1 MTIRDTKFKISKLFK
16 ESFLFKWW
24 VILLSLGLGLLLG
37 NSSSKIS
44 GIATQLLNLFSTLF
58 GMCSILVLGCLM
70 LSTFGHRIE
79 RPIRG
84 VFLPLLIKFIKVA
97 VAVSALAITISFVFL
112 KINGTN
118 EFQKRLFSQA
128 VTEQTASS
136 SKSINVEYSQGEK
149 NETVS
154 NFERA
159 ILKIIPENIFYALT
173 NGDVL
178 KVLIFSIALGL
189 MFGRTESE
197 GKENLLLLIDGI
209 LDACRFFIDK
219 LSLLCPLILFIF
231 GLKHSSQ
238 VKSITA
244 QGTLMFIAILTII
257 YFIILLISSLL
268 MKKEIGGGYF
278 NQFQYV
284 KRSLLLSLGVNDDTD
299 CLLLTIAD
307 LEKLKNYKKD
317 KIALAVPT
325 SFSLFSYGL
334 IILLSAIA
342 SYAAVVYNSSFSPM
356 LFLKIIILSI
366 LVSFSVISLETT
378 TIYSGVSIMLSAIML
393 PSSTMLIM
401 LSTAIFLVIP
411 LIRLVD
417 VYINILIALK
427 IAKTQINS

>member
-1 MTIRDTKFKISKLFK
+1 MTAKNAKFQIKKLFK
-16 ESFLFKWW
+16 ESILFKWW
-24 VILLSLGLGLLLG
+24 VILLSLCLGLLLG
-37 NSSSKIS
+37 QRSSRIFEM
-44 GIATQLLNLFSTLF
+44 ATRLLNLFLTLF
-58 GMCSILVLGCLM
+58 SMCSILVLGCLL
-70 LSTFGHRIE
+70 LSTFGHKIE
-79 RPIRG
+79 RPFKD
-84 VFLPLLIKFIKVA
+84 VLFPLLFKFTKVA
-97 VAVSALAITISFVFL
+97 VAVSALAIIISFAFL
-112 KINGTN
+112 KVTGTN
-118 EFQKRLFSQA
+118 EFQKKLFSQA
-128 VTEQTASS
+128 INEQTILNN
-136 SKSINVEYSQGEK
+136 KSTEVEYSKDAKIEK
-149 NETVS
+149 QSE
-154 NFERA
+154 FEQA
-159 ILKIIPENIFYALT
+159 MLKIIPENIFCALI

-197 GKENLLLLIDGI
+197 GEENLLLLIDGI

-244 QGTLMFIAILTII
+244 QGTLMFITILTII
-257 YFIILLISSLL
+257 YFVILLISSIL

-278 NQFQYV
+278 SQFQYV

-342 SYAAVVYNSSFSPM
+342 SYAAVVYNSSFSPV

-378 TIYSGVSIMLSAIML
+378 TIYSGVSVMLSAIML
-393 PSSTMLIM
+393 PSSTMLVM

-417 VYINILIALK
+417 VYINILITLK
-427 IAKTQINS
+427 VAKTQINS

>member
-1 MTIRDTKFKISKLFK
+1 M
-16 ESFLFKWW
+16 
-24 VILLSLGLGLLLG
+24 
-37 NSSSKIS
+37 
-44 GIATQLLNLFSTLF
+44 
-58 GMCSILVLGCLM
+58 
-70 LSTFGHRIE
+70 
-79 RPIRG
+79 
-84 VFLPLLIKFIKVA
+84 
-97 VAVSALAITISFVFL
+97 AITISFVFL

-244 QGTLMFIAILTII
+244 QGTLMFITILTII
-257 YFIILLISSLL
+257 YFIVLLISSLL

-325 SFSLFSYGL
+325 SFSLFSYVL

-393 PSSTMLIM
+393 PSSTMLVM

-417 VYINILIALK
+417 VYINILITLK